1 MLANGAWS
9 AISNVRQARSS
20 SASVTFHTPISSAAS
35 RGARAASLVEFRMP
49 GQTPKAGICVNSDE
63 GGAGQKARQIL
74 QVWGSETESSSTS
87 SRWGQDCSLNVE
99 NRGLNP
105 NLGRKILGRLFT
117 STYSLALQTWATV
130 APARTGIDSST
141 ECSERTPR
149 CDRIYWIK

>member
-1 MLANGAWS
+1 MLANGAGS

-35 RGARAASLVEFRMP
+35 RGARAASLVEFGMP

-74 QVWGSETESSSTS
+74 QVWGSETESSLTS

-105 NLGRKILGRLFT
+105 NLGRKKFWVVCLQALTALRCKHGLPLPRLARVSIRARSAVNEHPGAT
-117 STYSLALQTWATV
+117 GST
-130 APARTGIDSST
+130 G
-141 ECSERTPR
+141 
-149 CDRIYWIK
+149 